1 MKRSWRAE
9 VVSRDV
15 IDLEGGQ
22 ELKMEGKR
30 YGIPSAHEKR

>member
-1 MKRSWRAE
+1 M
-9 VVSRDV
+9 VSRDV

-30 YGIPSAHEKR
+30 YGIPSAHGKR